1 MTQPPAAIQVDI
13 VSYVVCPWCIVGY
26 RQLEQALTCVGLGA
40 YVRWH
45 PFELNPMM
53 PAEGQNLREHLAEK
67 YGTTPEQSRIA
78 RDRLTALGAELGF
91 TFNYRD
97 DMRMVNTFAAHQ
109 LLDWAVE
116 QNLQH
121 PLKLTLFTAFFTDGR
136 DVSDHGVLVDVA
148 TSVGLDGDAACAV
161 LHSGSHADATRA
173 HQRAWTDRGISAVP
187 AVILGGKYL
196 LSGAQ
201 GVDTYAQALT
211 RVAQEAAAV

>member
-1 MTQPPAAIQVDI
+1 MTQQPPAIQVDI
-13 VSYVVCPWCIVGY
+13 VSDVVCPWCIVGY
-26 RQLEQALTCVGLGA
+26 RQLEQALTRVGLGA

-45 PFELNPMM
+45 PFELNPTM
-53 PAEGQNLREHLAEK
+53 PPEGQNLREHLAEK
-67 YGTTPEQSRIA
+67 YGTTPEQSRAA

-91 TFNYRD
+91 TFNYAD

-121 PLKLTLFTAFFTDGR
+121 PLKLALFKAFFTDGR
-136 DVSDHGVLVDVA
+136 DVSDHGALVDIA
-148 TSVGLDGDAACAV
+148 ASVGLDGDAARAV
-161 LHSGSHADATRA
+161 LDSGSHADATRA

-211 RVAQEAAAV
+211 RVAQEAATV